1 MMNPR
6 RIRALLVL
14 IVTGAA
20 LATATRSTTQE
31 KEKPKCCF
39 SNPSYSGVCQV
50 SPAKGET
57 CDSILAYLNQPG
69 ATGKT
74 YCGNTDVRGGWQHV
88 SCKAN

>member
-1 MMNPR
+1 MTKPSR
-6 RIRALLVL
+6 VRAWVVL

-31 KEKPKCCF
+31 KPKCCF
-39 SNPSYSGVCQV
+39 TNPQYSGVCQV
-50 SPAKGET
+50 EPAKGES

-74 YCGNTDVRGGWQHV
+74 YCSNTDVRGGWQRV
-88 SCKAN
+88 SCKAS